1 MFGIRLGR
9 IAGIDIAVD
18 YTLLLI
24 GYFIVTV
31 VNDMLNT
38 RIAST
43 SATTNLILGVVAS
56 LIFFAS
62 ILWHELAHALVAK
75 RYNIRVRRIL
85 LYFMGGSAEIEDE
98 PLTAPQEFF
107 LAGVGPLSSI
117 ILGAILWAIHLP
129 FGNQTALGAVLLWLG
144 IMNLILAGFNMIPA
158 FPLDG
163 GRVARSIV
171 WGVTKNHYASTRVVS
186 IITHGFALLLILY
199 AMFLLTFGQLVMFFI
214 NGGFGIFLILA
225 ARAQLREAGRRNVL
239 RGVPIGSLVRGAV
252 PVKAEWSL
260 AYAADIISLGSPI
273 SALPVV
279 RNGQIVGVISME
291 ILRAYPR
298 VGWGSLRV
306 EQVMHTM
313 QSVQQMQANTDIYDA
328 LKGMRDNRF
337 VLVMNEQRPL
347 GLLSQGDIFAYIER
361 QMAS

>member
-9 IAGIDIAVD
+9 IAGIDISVD

-31 VNDMLNT
+31 VNDMLTT
-38 RIAST
+38 RLGST
-43 SATTNLILGVVAS
+43 SPATNLMLGVVAA

-62 ILWHELAHALVAK
+62 ILWHELAHALVARHYK
-75 RYNIRVRRIL
+75 IRVRRIL

-98 PLTAPQEFF
+98 PLTASQEFF

-117 ILGAILWAIHLP
+117 ILGAVLWMVHLP
-129 FGNQTALGAVLLWLG
+129 FGGDTAIGAVLLWLG

-163 GRVARSIV
+163 GRVARSIF
-171 WGVTKNHYASTRVVS
+171 WGMTNNHVTSTRIVS

-199 AMFLLTFGQLVMFFI
+199 AMFLLTLGQVVMFII
-214 NGGFGIFLILA
+214 NGGFGIFLIFA
-225 ARAQLREAGRRNVL
+225 ARAQLQEAGRRNVL

-273 SALPVV
+273 SALPVM
-279 RNGQIVGVISME
+279 RDGQIVGVISME

-306 EQVMHTM
+306 EQVMYSM
-313 QSVQQMQANTDIYDA
+313 GSVQQMQANTDIYDA
-328 LKGMRDNRF
+328 IKGMRNNRF
-337 VLVMNEQRPL
+337 VLVMNDQRPL

-361 QMAS
+361 RLAS